1 MKGGP
6 AVIGKEASR
15 YILDWI
21 ASTIL
26 RGYLEASGRKCAV
39 PYLVKIVTLYSS
51 LKGLDKSVLESLN
64 QTSRKTMVRTFPWF
78 LQGRTKYKIM
88 GKWTIVIGRFRAV
101 QHG

>member
-1 MKGGP
+1 MAAR
-6 AVIGKEASR
+6 AV
-15 YILDWI
+15 WI
-21 ASTIL
+21 RSFREKVSGTIPGVD
-26 RGYLEASGRKCAV
+26 RN
-39 PYLVKIVTLYSS
+39 S
-51 LKGLDKSVLESLN
+51 LFESERRDKRVLESLN